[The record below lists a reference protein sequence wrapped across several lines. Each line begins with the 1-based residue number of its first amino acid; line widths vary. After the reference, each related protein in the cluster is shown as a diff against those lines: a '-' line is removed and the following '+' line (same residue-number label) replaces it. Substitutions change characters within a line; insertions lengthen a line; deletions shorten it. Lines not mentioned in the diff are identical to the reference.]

1 MFSTTDLCSQGPDP
15 LSGDEPARMFGPDL
29 SDSDRRTLVM
39 KAYKTLKSQWERFR
53 RPDGGRDYPAK
64 TCRDLHVAH
73 PELPSGDYW
82 VDPNEGDVR
91 DAILVHCNMVNKAT
105 CLYPQPNRTPEITY
119 VGEDQEIWVADVEG
133 GMKVSNIISCSHRK
147 LTWLRCDILS
157 NDGHVIT
164 APLVGKHFS
173 IVESIWNEYTLT
185 AITDTESFRTVSMIT
200 VLSKVVTSK
209 IFRLMTFL
217 VIFSMAIEYM

>member
-1 MFSTTDLCSQGPDP
+1 
-15 LSGDEPARMFGPDL
+15 
-29 SDSDRRTLVM
+29 M

-91 DAILVHCNMVNKAT
+91 DAILVHCNMVKKAT

-119 VGEDQEIWVADVEG
+119 VGEDQEIWVAEVEG

-147 LTWLRCDILS
+147 LTWLQCDILS

-209 IFRLMTFL
+209 IFRLMKFL
-217 VIFSMAIEYM
+217 IIFSMAIEYM